1 MQLGKTLVRYELSDN
16 SDGDEVMSLT
26 DVNED
31 KDAKIKALVDSG
43 AALIQIEDSE
53 VDENDTLD

>member
-1 MQLGKTLVRYELSDN
+1 
-16 SDGDEVMSLT
+16 MSLT